1 MYIHEHKEWP
11 SFSWN
16 KELVGEK
23 LNKINKTVGYLI
35 GCFSVVGFNY
45 RMSAMV
51 EIISRDII
59 ASSEIE
65 GVELDKEQV
74 YSSVARLL
82 DVKLQNFVESSS
94 YIDGVVEMALDATVH
109 CDTPL
114 TKERLFSWY
123 NSLFP
128 AGSGSIKTDV
138 QYRRGKSSRFG
149 RDKVDYVTIAPEK
162 IEEEMNLFL
171 DWFNSDAQNGYIKSA
186 IAHLWFV
193 CIHPFDDGNGRI
205 GRVIADMALSQVENP
220 KLRLFSISDQ
230 IKKDKKQYYD
240 ILEKTKKG
248 DCDITEWIIWYLD
261 CLLCSVEQSKEYL
274 LKDVKN
280 QRNKK
285 QQIKAQSTLINKNPT
300 AKHQVETIKQKSKS
314 NNSKDLEEK
323 EESNNELSYV
333 ILIIMAVIVIILLCT
348 IGVFGI
354 VCFIGIV
361 GMAYKMIFK

>member
-240 ILEKTKKG
+240 ILEKTQKG

-261 CLLCSVEQSKEYL
+261 CLLRSVEQSDETLSKVLNKAIFWQTHAETVLSERQREVLNLYL
-274 LKDVKN
+274 DGYPGKL
-280 QRNKK
+280 
-285 QQIKAQSTLINKNPT
+285 T
-300 AKHQVETIKQKSKS
+300 AKNWAKRVKVSLDTAARDI
-314 NNSKDLEEK
+314 KDLVEK
-323 EESNNELSYV
+323 GVLVPQQGRVRDVFYGIRCSGSILV
-333 ILIIMAVIVIILLCT
+333 IPMPEDL
-348 IGVFGI
+348 
-354 VCFIGIV
+354 
-361 GMAYKMIFK
+361 